1 MSINIYPGKN
11 NSNLKRFIRH
21 EYLNQYYGLNKQV
34 LPEVNGDCNCSQNKV
49 LETKQGYLDPNISNA
64 QRISQLLQINVG
76 GRTTFGNFNNPLPT
90 NNLGGIEGQSGGIP
104 RPPRNRF

>member
-21 EYLNQYYGLNKQV
+21 EYLNQYYGLNKTV
-34 LPEVNGDCNCSQNKV
+34 LPEVTGDCNCSQNKV

-64 QRISQLLQINVG
+64 QRISQLLQINIG
-76 GRTTFGNFNNPLPT
+76 GTTTFGNFNNPLPT

-104 RPPRNRF
+104 RPPRNKF